1 MGTILDRFAERDA
14 PKFGRALG
22 RSWTHTN
29 GEGVSRLFAVIY
41 RAPFVSELSVEN
53 SAPSILVLTSQ
64 LSDAAVGDTWTDPA
78 EVDHTAI
85 AVKPDP
91 RPGFTRIDLKEA

>member
-1 MGTILDRFAERDA
+1 MPHVLDRFAGSHA
-14 PKFGRALG
+14 PKFARAFG

-29 GEGVSRLFAVIY
+29 GDGVSRVFQAIY
-41 RAPFVSELSVEN
+41 RAPFAAELSVEN
-53 SAPSILVLTSQ
+53 SVPSILVLASQ
-64 LSDAAVGDTWTDPA
+64 LSGAAVGDTWVDPD
-78 EVDHTAI
+78 EVEYTAI